1 MAEVRLGRGPGDSD
15 GLDEPVLV
23 DAGVLAGIAG
33 LLVATQLL
41 VPPSVQAQMAFDHQA
56 FDLWT
61 LWTYAFV
68 HNGIGHLLGNVVG
81 FLAAAGVAYVICR
94 AIDARRWFLW
104 STAAFL
110 TVLPVLVSLTSYA
123 VLGLVASGSETV
135 ERGFSG
141 VVAGYVGLIFVAFVV
156 WVARQSGRGVAQA
169 VGQAVVLVL
178 LWLLSV
184 IYAGGFNLAVSGLV
198 VLGFGLSGV
207 LLVRVVAWPAVWEQ
221 WEEWWPDL
229 RIGVGIVV
237 VLLMFVVALFPE
249 ELVSGRVT
257 TNIFAHGAGILWGG
271 ALAGVSWGLQYW
283 SEMQTATTLETPDV
297 DVVAELK
304 ESIQQTYR
312 MLLVGAAGGLIANYV
327 SGGVADSALTVI
339 VGFLLLT
346 ALLVLL
352 RRLPLNE

>member
-61 LWTYAFV
+61 LWTCAFV

-198 VLGFGLSGV
+198 VLGFGLSGA

-237 VLLMFVVALFPE
+237 VLLMFGVFQLPAPGDPAVGAITTLATPSRRSRTARTAS
-249 ELVSGRVT
+249 VSISTPSGST
-257 TNIFAHGAGILWGG
+257 TRSTGTPTTPSPI
-271 ALAGVSWGLQYW
+271 
-283 SEMQTATTLETPDV
+283 TATATRRPRRRITTRS
-297 DVVAELK
+297 A
-304 ESIQQTYR
+304 S
-312 MLLVGAAGGLIANYV
+312 
-327 SGGVADSALTVI
+327 SGGPATRSTRSTPPAVGWPAPSAT
-339 VGFLLLT
+339 
-346 ALLVLL
+346 
-352 RRLPLNE
+352 RRNTTR